1 MRMWD
6 AVYTAAIFLRLDE
19 LADAMSGSAGGE
31 NGADGMGENELRE
44 LGLLVRC
51 GNLILHELS
60 ESAFPLVAKER
71 VTVRDGRIGYE
82 DLSRKALDV
91 RAVESGGK
99 RVPFTA
105 YYDCVTVPIGGEC
118 EVVYTFVS
126 PDLTAWDS
134 APYAGGKPSARLV
147 AYGIAREY
155 CLISGM
161 AEEAVTW
168 DGRFVACVAEE
179 SASGRD
185 RRIRARVWR

>member
-71 VTVRDGRIGYE
+71 VTVREGRIGYE

-126 PDLTAWDS
+126 PDLTA
-134 APYAGGKPSARLV
+134 
-147 AYGIAREY
+147 
-155 CLISGM
+155 
-161 AEEAVTW
+161 
-168 DGRFVACVAEE
+168 
-179 SASGRD
+179 
-185 RRIRARVWR
+185 